1 MWAEAFGEGF
11 LKNVEFKDV
20 FGEAK
25 QREEN
30 VRGNR
35 VCKAVEVGMSW
46 AQVEVLWITVSQA

>member
-1 MWAEAFGEGF
+1 M
-11 LKNVEFKDV
+11 

-25 QREEN
+25 QREED
-30 VRGNR
+30 VHGNR